1 MTTYSAAIRCQ
12 FLVPTLVCTVLGGA
26 CSVEVAASA
35 NPVCGI
41 TKLQL
46 TQLKIDPTSG
56 EISLAGGQ
64 KIKLAGVHVPAGK
77 LPELRNKIL
86 SPPAKYLIS
95 FAGKK
100 PDRYDRRAAYLYQ
113 AGRPQGVTTLLQIDF
128 LRQGQALARP
138 EDDREKCN
146 NLLFEAESTARKH
159 GLGLWA
165 RRTDWMSSASD
176 ADLVEKTNQFH
187 IVEGRIVSVGET
199 SRTIYLNFG
208 RTWKTDFTVSVA
220 KRDAKRF
227 KGKIEL
233 FKSLS
238 GQFVRVRGWMQ
249 LKDGGL
255 IKLVH
260 AGQIE
265 FEPK

>member
-1 MTTYSAAIRCQ
+1 MTTRKLTIRRLPGSIVTICA
-12 FLVPTLVCTVLGGA
+12 LLGGA
-26 CSVEVAASA
+26 LAAQTASA
-35 NPVCGI
+35 IPVCGI
-41 TKLQL
+41 TKLQMA
-46 TQLKIDPTSG
+46 QLEIDRASG
-56 EISLAGGQ
+56 ELSLPGGQ
-64 KIKLAGVHVPAGK
+64 KIKLAGLHVPVGK
-77 LPELRNKIL
+77 LPELRIEIL
-86 SPPAKYLIS
+86 SSSAKYLIS

-100 PDRYDRRAAYLYQ
+100 PDRYDRRSAYLYQ
-113 AGRPQGVTTLLQIDF
+113 AGRSQGDLILLQADI

-138 EDDREKCN
+138 EDDRENCN
-146 NLLFEAESTARKH
+146 NLLFEAETTARKQS
-159 GLGLWA
+159 LGLWA
-165 RRTDWMSSASD
+165 KQKNWISSAND
-176 ADLVEKTNQFH
+176 VGLVEKTNQFH

-199 SRTIYLNFG
+199 RRTIYLNFG
-208 RTWKTDFTVSVA
+208 RTWKTDFTVSIA

-238 GQFVRVRGWMQ
+238 GQLVRVRGWMQ

-255 IKLVH
+255 IKLIH